1 MAQSGQF
8 ASANPPYGYQKSA
21 EDKHKLVVDEE
32 AAQVVR
38 EIFQMKIAG
47 MSAKK
52 ITENLNAR
60 QIPSPA
66 QYALNHKRGMDWRKV
81 NEKTAWDATKVV
93 AILKDE
99 RYAGNMVSLRR
110 TLKGIYGKDTPMDS
124 SDWIRVE
131 GTHEGIVSIED
142 FSKGAGYVS

>member
-1 MAQSGQF
+1 M
-8 ASANPPYGYQKSA
+8 
-21 EDKHKLVVDEE
+21 VDEA

-38 EIFQMKIAG
+38 GILQMKIAG

-60 QIPSPA
+60 HIPSPA

-99 RYAGNMVSLRR
+99 RYAGNMESLRR

-124 SDWIRVE
+124 GDWIRVE
-131 GTHEGIVSIED
+131 GTHERVQIASLNGHLCHIWRPACD
-142 FSKGAGYVS
+142 LNGGQPRTH